1 MTKPSVLVVEDEAA
15 IRIGICDVLAFH
27 GIQPHGVADGD
38 TGLTEALTGKYDLL
52 VLDVMLPGTD
62 GFTICRTVR
71 KKVPSQAI
79 MMLTAKG
86 AESDILEGFRC
97 GADDYIPKPFSVAQL
112 VARVQALLRRAT
124 RDLGRRFQ
132 VGVVEV
138 DTGALRAEG
147 LGDTVDLT
155 PRDIQ
160 LLSFLA
166 QEPGRV
172 STRDELLREV
182 WGYQRVDGVE
192 TRCVDMHIAKLRR
205 KLEGVAGGGGDTLIE
220 TVRGAGYRV
229 REAS

>member
-1 MTKPSVLVVEDEAA
+1 MSNKPCALVVEDEEA
-15 IRIGICDVLAFH
+15 IRVGICDVLTFH
-27 GIQPHGVADGD
+27 GIRATGVGDGD
-38 TGLTEALTGKYDLL
+38 AGLREALTGAYDLI
-52 VLDVMLPGTD
+52 VLDVMLPGVD
-62 GFTICRTVR
+62 GFTICRAVR
-71 KKVPSQAI
+71 EAVPSQAI
-79 MMLTAKG
+79 LMLTAKG

-112 VARVQALLRRAT
+112 VARVQALLRRVSK
-124 RDLGRRFQ
+124 DPGRTFV
-132 VGVVEV
+132 VGGIEV
-138 DTGALRAEG
+138 DTGALRAAG
-147 LGDTVDLT
+147 SGDAVDLT

-166 QEPGRV
+166 EDPGRV

-205 KLEGVAGGGGDTLIE
+205 KLEPVVGAGGDALIE

-229 REAS
+229 RAV